1 MSTFKFSVGKVLLK
15 QGGVLKKEIVPT
27 TDISIDYAITTHKE
41 YGTQGEITDETKDT
55 ETLTITI
62 SYSTDIYD
70 TALVKG
76 EDYDIFFETGH
87 DGGGVAVT
95 FADCRLTGYSVR
107 TAQSEFSIT
116 TLTFSKRGAIDAVPG
131 EEITKQKVKFGSVYI
146 GDSASVSPSYSGN
159 VQPLIIPTALGVLI
173 QSTSDLGG
181 GHLTIRV
188 NGFVKKDTRL
198 ELEQYL
204 INLYSLLAT
213 GKDTLTIEHGLTSY
227 TIPNCYWSGGSP
239 GAGNRQ
245 FTDFELTF
253 VKSAF

>member
-1 MSTFKFSVGKVLLK
+1 MSVYKFSVGKVLLK
-15 QGGVLKKEIVPT
+15 QNDVLKKEIIPT

-70 TALVKG
+70 TTLVKG
-76 EDYDIFFETGH
+76 EDYDIFFETGAY
-87 DGGGVAVT
+87 GGGVAVT
-95 FADCRLTGYSVR
+95 FADCKLTGYSVR

-116 TLTFSKRGAIDAVPG
+116 TLTFSKRGAIDAEPG
-131 EEITKQKVKFGSVYI
+131 EEITKQRVKFGSVYI
-146 GDSASVSPSYSGN
+146 GDSASISPSYSGN
-159 VQPLIIPTALGVLI
+159 VQPLIVPTALGVLI

-188 NGFVKKDTRL
+188 KGFVKKDTRL

-204 INLYSLLAT
+204 INLYSSLSP
-213 GKDTLTIEHGLTSY
+213 GKDTLTIEYGLTSY
-227 TIPNCYWSGGSP
+227 TIPNCHWSGGSP
-239 GAGNRQ
+239 GAGNRN
-245 FTDFELTF
+245 FSDFECTF
-253 VKSAF
+253 VKSGH